1 MPNVELQNAI
11 EAMRV
16 DVSENAAG
24 IDSAIAFIEGVNG
37 VIQALKDQLEATG
50 ATAEQIALVTDAGLQ
65 IDAAKDKLA
74 AALVANPGGT
84 PGPTPV
90 R

>member
-24 IDSAIAFIEGVNG
+24 IDSAVAFLEGVNSI
-37 VIQALKDQLEATG
+37 IQTLKDQLEATG
-50 ATAEQIALVTDAGLQ
+50 ATAEQIALVTDAGVQL
-65 IDAAKDKLA
+65 DAAKDKLA
-74 AALVANPGGT
+74 AALIANPGT
-84 PGPTPV
+84 GPKV
-90 R
+90 